1 MPALRQINDFRM
13 LARFAGFFGRR
24 NALSAPRPKPDGE
37 YNVGD

>member
-13 LARFAGFFGRR
+13 LGRFAGFFGRR
-24 NALSAPRPKPDGE
+24 NALSAPARNPME